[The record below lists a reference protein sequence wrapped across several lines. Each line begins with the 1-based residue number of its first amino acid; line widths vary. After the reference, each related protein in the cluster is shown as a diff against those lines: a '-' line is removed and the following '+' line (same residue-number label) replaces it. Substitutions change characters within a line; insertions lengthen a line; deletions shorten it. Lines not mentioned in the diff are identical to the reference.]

1 MSKLA
6 KKPIVVPSGVTVAVS
21 DGSAHV
27 KGPKGELT
35 IAIPHGIKIVAEEGG
50 GYRVSTVGTS
60 KQSRA
65 DTGTTW
71 SLVRNAVQGV
81 TEGYGKILEVEG
93 VGYKFAVEGD
103 TVVLALGYVKPVR
116 VKILPG
122 LSVTVDK
129 STMTIT
135 GINKETVGRFAAEI
149 RALKKPEPYKG
160 KGIHYKGEVI
170 RRKAGKK
177 ATTTAG

>member
-6 KKPIVVPSGVTVAVS
+6 KKPIQVPSGVTVALA
-21 DGSAHV
+21 DGSVRV
-27 KGPKGELT
+27 KGPKGELMVK
-35 IAIPHGIKIVAEEGG
+35 IPHGIAFAAEEGG
-50 GYRVSTVGTS
+50 GYRVSTAGTS

-71 SLVRNAVQGV
+71 SLDRNAVQGV
-81 TEGYGKILEVEG
+81 TEGYVKVLEVEG

-122 LSVTVDK
+122 LAVTVEK
-129 STMTIT
+129 NTMTIT
-135 GINKETVGRFAAEI
+135 GINKDHVGRFAAEI

-177 ATTTAG
+177 AATTGA